1 MQEKTA
7 PVFVIATSNDIS
19 ALPPELLRK
28 GRFDEIFFIDL
39 PRLEERKEIF
49 AIHLAKRQ
57 RDPSRFDLAGL
68 ARETEGFSGAEIEQA
83 VISALYDAFE
93 AGGGQGG
100 EDLLC
105 DEDLLRNIRQ
115 TVPLSQTMK
124 EQITALR
131 NWARTHAR
139 LAAIGDESTV
149 PWMVAAGGVQEGGR
163 ERVR

>member
-19 ALPPELLRK
+19 LLPPELLRK

-39 PRLEERKEIF
+39 PRFEERCEIF
-49 AIHLAKRQ
+49 AIHLAKR
-57 RDPSRFDLAGL
+57 RRAASEFDLGRL
-68 ARETEGFSGAEIEQA
+68 ARATEGFSGAEIEQ
-83 VISALYDAFE
+83 VIISALYDAFE
-93 AGGGQGG
+93 AGG
-100 EDLLC
+100 DLD
-105 DEDLLRNIRQ
+105 DEDLLRNIQQ

-139 LAAIGDESTV
+139 PASIDRGATV
-149 PWMVAAGGVQEGGR
+149 PWMDATGGVSEGERGR
-163 ERVR
+163 AR